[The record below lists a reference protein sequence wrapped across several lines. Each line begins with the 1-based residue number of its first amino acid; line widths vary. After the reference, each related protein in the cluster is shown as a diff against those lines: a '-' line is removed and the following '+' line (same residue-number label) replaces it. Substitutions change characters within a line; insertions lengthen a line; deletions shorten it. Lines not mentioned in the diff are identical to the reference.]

1 MGRLTLRDITK
12 AQSGTL
18 VSVSPHASL
27 QDAARE
33 LSAHRVG
40 TVVVIDDQGE
50 PVGILSER
58 DVTRAFAEHCANA
71 VDASVAEHM
80 STRVVSCEEREDPHT
95 AIWLMH
101 EYGIRHLPI
110 TANGKLKAILSSR
123 DVLKYLSDHGSP
135 EEQASLWQR
144 RP

>member
-1 MGRLTLRDITK
+1 MGRITLRDIMN
-12 AQSGTL
+12 AQTREL
-18 VSVSPHASL
+18 VSVPPHAFL
-27 QDAARE
+27 RDAARE
-33 LSAHRVG
+33 LCAHRVG
-40 TVVVIDDQGE
+40 TVVVVDDQGA

-58 DVTRAFAEHCANA
+58 DVTRAFADHG
-71 VDASVAEHM
+71 ASAIDMTVAEHM
-80 STRVVSCEEREDPHT
+80 STKVVSCEEREDPHT

-110 TANGKLKAILSSR
+110 TANGKLQAILSSR
-123 DVLKYLSDHGSP
+123 DVLKYLSDHGTP